1 MSSTVIV
8 TVLTLFVIAS
18 GSAIILYFISQKF
31 KVFEDPRIDQVME
44 VLPGANCGGC
54 GFAGCRNFAEAMVVA
69 ESLDGM
75 NCPAGGS
82 DVMPNIASILGKE
95 VSETI
100 PLTAVLKCNG
110 TTEHRKK
117 TSIYEGVRMCRI
129 QHDLYSGDTDCSYGC
144 IGMGDCVVACK
155 FDALAMDT
163 VTNLP
168 VVDEDNCVACGACV
182 RECPRNL
189 LELRKKAPKYRKI
202 YVACSNRDKG
212 GPAKRACAV
221 ACIGC
226 GKCVKVCKY
235 EAITME
241 NNLAY
246 IDSTKC
252 RLCRK
257 CVEECPTNAII
268 EIGFPPRK
276 PKVEVEKETVAEN

>member
-1 MSSTVIV
+1 MSSTVII
-8 TVLTLFVIAS
+8 TVLTLFVLAS

-31 KVFEDPRIDQVME
+31 AVFEDPRIDQVME

-54 GFAGCRNFAEAMVVA
+54 GFAGCRNFAESMVVA
-69 ESLDGM
+69 ESLDGL
-75 NCPAGGS
+75 NCPAGGP
-82 DVMPNIASILGKE
+82 DVMTNIASILGKE
-95 VSETI
+95 VSETM

-110 TTEHRKK
+110 TPEHRKK

-189 LELRKKAPKYRKI
+189 LELHKKAPKYRKI
-202 YVACSNRDKG
+202 YVACSNCDKG

-246 IDSTKC
+246 IDSAKC
-252 RLCRK
+252 KLCRK

-276 PKVEVEKETVAEN
+276 PKVEVGNETVTEN

>member
-1 MSSTVIV
+1 MSSTVII
-8 TVLTLFVIAS
+8 TVLTLFVLAS
-18 GSAIILYFISQKF
+18 GSAIVLYFISQKF
-31 KVFEDPRIDQVME
+31 AVFEDPRIDQVME
-44 VLPGANCGGC
+44 LLPGANCGGC
-54 GFAGCRNFAEAMVVA
+54 GFAGCRNFAESMVIA
-69 ESLDGM
+69 ENLDGL
-75 NCPAGGS
+75 NCPAGGP
-82 DVMPNIASILGKE
+82 DVMTNIASILGKE
-95 VSETI
+95 VSETM

-110 TTEHRKK
+110 TPEHRKK
-117 TSIYEGVRMCRI
+117 TSIYEGVGMCRI
-129 QHDLYSGDTDCSYGC
+129 QHNLYSGDTDCPYGC

-155 FDALAMDT
+155 FDALAMDAF
-163 VTNLP
+163 TNLP

-189 LELRKKAPKYRKI
+189 LELREKAPKYRKI
-202 YVACSNRDKG
+202 YVACSSCDKG

-246 IDSTKC
+246 IDSAKC
-252 RLCRK
+252 KLCRK

-276 PKVEVEKETVAEN
+276 PKVEVGEETVVEN

>member
-8 TVLTLFVIAS
+8 TVLTLFVLAS

-31 KVFEDPRIDQVME
+31 AVFEDPRIDQVME

-54 GFAGCRNFAEAMVVA
+54 GFAGCRNFAESMVVA
-69 ESLDGM
+69 ESLDGL
-75 NCPAGGS
+75 NCPAGGP
-82 DVMPNIASILGKE
+82 DVMTNIASILGKE
-95 VSETI
+95 VSETM

-110 TTEHRKK
+110 TPEHRKK

-189 LELRKKAPKYRKI
+189 LELHKKAPKYRKI
-202 YVACSNRDKG
+202 YVACSNCDKG

-241 NNLAY
+241 IILPT
-246 IDSTKC
+246 ST
-252 RLCRK
+252 RQ
-257 CVEECPTNAII
+257 NATLQ
-268 EIGFPPRK
+268 
-276 PKVEVEKETVAEN
+276 KVC

>member
-1 MSSTVIV
+1 MSSTVLV
-8 TVLTLFVIAS
+8 TVLTLFVLAS

-31 KVFEDPRIDQVME
+31 KVFEDPRIDQIME

-54 GFAGCRNFAEAMVVA
+54 GFAGCRNFAESMVVA
-69 ESLDGM
+69 ESFDGIY
-75 NCPAGGS
+75 CPAGGS
-82 DVMPNIASILGKE
+82 DVMTNVASILGKE
-95 VSETI
+95 VSETM

-110 TTEHRKK
+110 TPEHRAK
-117 TSIYEGVRMCRI
+117 TTIYEGVGMCRI
-129 QHDLYSGDTDCSYGC
+129 EHNLYSGDTDCSYGC
-144 IGMGDCVVACK
+144 LGMGDCVVVCK
-155 FDALAMDT
+155 FDALKMDP

-182 RECPRNL
+182 KECPRNL
-189 LELRKKAPKYRKI
+189 FELRKKAPKYRKI
-202 YVACSNRDKG
+202 YVACSNCDKG
-212 GPAKRACAV
+212 GPAKKACSV

-246 IDSTKC
+246 IDSVKC
-252 RLCRK
+252 KLCRK

-276 PKVEVEKETVAEN
+276 PKVEVDNEAVVEN